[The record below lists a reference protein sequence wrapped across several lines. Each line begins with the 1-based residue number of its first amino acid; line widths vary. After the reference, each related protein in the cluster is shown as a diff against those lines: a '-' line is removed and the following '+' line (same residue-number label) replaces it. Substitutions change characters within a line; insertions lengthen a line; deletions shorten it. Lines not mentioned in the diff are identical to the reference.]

1 MVRKRE
7 AGTSRYTQTLV
18 FPPLLNC
25 PRSMKIRLLLFLL
38 LLPLLATAQTITIDR
53 VNPTNWWVGMKN
65 PNVQLLV
72 HGPGAGTLAYTV
84 NYPGVKL
91 VKSSTVE
98 NPNYAF
104 LNLTIAPTARPG
116 KVQLVGKKGP
126 QTLSQSWELKAR
138 DNTPKGQGVTAA
150 DFIYL
155 AMPDRFA
162 NGDPSND
169 KFADLRDPNMDRTNP
184 FFRHG
189 GDLAGA
195 AQRLPYLK
203 DLGVTAVWFT
213 PVLENNQP
221 LTNEGGTMRASYHG
235 YGFTD
240 QYTID
245 KRFGG
250 NAAYKTYVQQAHA
263 AGLKVVQDAVYNHV
277 GNTHWI
283 LQDLP
288 MKSWLHQW
296 PTYTNTT
303 YKYQPI
309 TDPHAAQSD
318 KRVTLDGWFVPF
330 LPDLNQQNP
339 YVANYLIENAIW
351 CVENFGIDAWRIDT
365 YMYNDQ
371 PFMNR
376 CNAALLAEYPR
387 IHIFGESSVTNVV
400 DQAYYTRNKIDF
412 PFKSNQPGGL
422 DFVLESALLA
432 GLKEVGTPA
441 ATGWDGGPQHVYQAL
456 AQDAVYQ
463 DPTKLVTFLDNHDHN
478 RFLSEIGDDLDKYK
492 MGLTWLLTTRGI
504 PCMYYGTEILM
515 KNFKDPTDAEVRR
528 DFPGGW
534 PGDKEDKFTAAG
546 RTARENEAFDFVKK
560 LATYRRDHK
569 VLHDG
574 KLMQYLPENGLYVY
588 FRYDATGTV
597 MIASNTTDKA
607 ATLPTARFAERAAGF
622 TKARNVLT
630 GESLGSLATLQL
642 PAKTAMVLELLK

>member
-1 MVRKRE
+1 MRK
-7 AGTSRYTQTLV
+7 ASLY
-18 FPPLLNC
+18 
-25 PRSMKIRLLLFLL
+25 FLL
-38 LLPLLATAQTITIDR
+38 LLPLLLPVLAAAQAVTIDR

-72 HGPGAGTLAYTV
+72 HGPGAGTLAYSV
-84 NYPGVKL
+84 NYPGVRL
-91 VKSSTVE
+91 VKTNTVE

-104 LNLTIAPTARPG
+104 LDLTIAPTTKPG
-116 KVQLVGKKGP
+116 KVQLVGKKGS
-126 QTLSQSWELKAR
+126 QTVTQSWEIKGR
-138 DNTPKGQGVTAA
+138 DNAPKAQGVTAA

-162 NGDPSND
+162 NGDPAND
-169 KFADLRDPNMDRTNP
+169 KFADLRDPSADRANP
-184 FFRHG
+184 FLRHG

-195 AQRLPYLK
+195 AQHLDYLK
-203 DLGVTAVWFT
+203 ELGVTAVWFT
-213 PVLENNQP
+213 PLIENNQP

-240 QYTID
+240 QYAID

-250 NAAYKTYVQQAHA
+250 NAAYKSFVQQAHA

-296 PTYTNTT
+296 PTYTNTS
-303 YKYQPI
+303 YRYQPI
-309 TDPHAAQSD
+309 TDPHAAPSD
-318 KRVTLDGWFVPF
+318 RKNTLDGWFVPF
-330 LPDLNQQNP
+330 LPDLNQSNP

-351 CVENFGIDAWRIDT
+351 VVENFGIDAWRVDT

-387 IHIFGESSVTNVV
+387 LHIFGESMVNNVV
-400 DQAYYTRNKIDF
+400 DQSYYTKSNINF
-412 PFKSNQPGGL
+412 PFKSNQPGTI
-422 DFVLESALLA
+422 DFVLEYAMLDALKQ
-432 GLKEVGTPA
+432 GVSY
-441 ATGWDGGPQHVYQAL
+441 DGGVHKFYQAL

-463 DPTKLVTFLDNHDHN
+463 DPTKLVTLLDNHDQN
-478 RFLSEIGDDLDKYK
+478 RFLSEVGDDLDKYK

-504 PCMYYGTEILM
+504 PSLYYGTEILM

-534 PGDKEDKFTAAG
+534 AEDKENKFTAAG
-546 RTARENEAFDFVKK
+546 RSARENEAFDFVKK

-569 VLHDG
+569 VLHTG
-574 KLMQYLPENGLYVY
+574 KLMQYLPQDGLYVY

-597 MIASNTTDKA
+597 LVATNTSDKPA
-607 ATLPTARFAERAAGF
+607 ALPTARFAERTTGF

-630 GESLGSLATLQL
+630 GESLSSIATLQL
-642 PAKTAMVLELLK
+642 PAKTAVVLELLK

>member
-1 MVRKRE
+1 MKKR
-7 AGTSRYTQTLV
+7 Y
-18 FPPLLNC
+18 LL
-25 PRSMKIRLLLFLL
+25 PFLAL
-38 LLPLLATAQTITIDR
+38 LLPTLSNAQNASIDR

-65 PNVQLLV
+65 PSVQVLI
-72 HGPGAGTLAYTV
+72 HGPGAGTLAYSI

-91 VKSSTVE
+91 VKTNTVE

-104 LNLTIAPTARPG
+104 LDLTIAPTARPG
-116 KVQLVGKKGP
+116 RVPIIGKKGS
-126 QTLSQSWELKAR
+126 QTVTQTWEIRAR
-138 DNTPKGQGVTAA
+138 DNAPKAQGVTAA

-162 NGDPSND
+162 NGDPAND
-169 KFADLRDPNMDRTNP
+169 KFADLRDPNMDRANP

-189 GDLAGA
+189 GDLQGA
-195 AQRLPYLK
+195 AQRIPYLK

-240 QYTID
+240 QYNVD
-245 KRFGG
+245 RRLGG
-250 NAAYKTYVQQAHA
+250 NAAYKSYVQQAHA

-277 GNTHWI
+277 GNTHWF
-283 LQDLP
+283 LLDLP

-303 YKYQPI
+303 YRYQSI
-309 TDPHAAQSD
+309 TDPHGAPSD
-318 KRVTLDGWFVPF
+318 RKVTLDGWFVPF
-330 LPDLNQQNP
+330 LPDLNQSNP

-351 CVENFGIDAWRIDT
+351 SVENFGIDAWRIDT

-387 IHIFGESSVTNVV
+387 LHIFGESSVNNVV
-400 DQAYYTRNKIDF
+400 DQSYYTKNTIGF
-412 PFKSNQPGGL
+412 PFKSNQPGTL
-422 DFVLESALLA
+422 DFVLEGAMLDALKQ
-432 GLKEVGTPA
+432 GVSY
-441 ATGWDGGPQHVYQAL
+441 DGGVQRFYQTL

-463 DPTKLVTFLDNHDHN
+463 DPTKLVTFLDNHDHD
-478 RFLSEIGDDLDKYK
+478 RYLSVIGDDLDKYK

-504 PCMYYGTEILM
+504 PSMYYGTEILM

-546 RTARENEAFDFVKK
+546 RSARENEAFDYVRK

-597 MIASNTTDKA
+597 MVASNTSDKP
-607 ATLPTARFAERAAGF
+607 ATLPTARFVERMNGF

-630 GESLGSLATLQL
+630 GESLSSIASLAL
-642 PAKTAMVLELLK
+642 PAKTAVVLELLK

>member
-1 MVRKRE
+1 
-7 AGTSRYTQTLV
+7 
-18 FPPLLNC
+18 
-25 PRSMKIRLLLFLL
+25 MKHRF
-38 LLPLLATAQTITIDR
+38 LLPLLALLPHLSNAQTAASIDR

-65 PNVQLLV
+65 PGVQVLI
-72 HGPGAGTLAYTV
+72 HGPGAGTLAYSI

-91 VKSSTVE
+91 VKSNTVE

-104 LNLTIAPTARPG
+104 LDLTIAPTAKPG
-116 KVQLVGKKGP
+116 RVQIIGRKGS
-126 QTLSQSWELKAR
+126 QTVTQSWEIRAR
-138 DNTPKGQGVTAA
+138 DHAPKGQGVTAA

-162 NGDPSND
+162 NGDPTND
-169 KFADLRDPNMDRTNP
+169 KFADMRDPNMDRANP
-184 FFRHG
+184 FLRHG
-189 GDLAGA
+189 GDLQGA

-240 QYTID
+240 QYNVD
-245 KRFGG
+245 RRLGG
-250 NAAYKTYVQQAHA
+250 NAAYKSYVQQAHA

-277 GNTHWI
+277 GNTHWF

-303 YKYQPI
+303 YRYQSI
-309 TDPHAAQSD
+309 TDPHGAPSD
-318 KRVTLDGWFVPF
+318 RKVTLDGWFVPF
-330 LPDLNQQNP
+330 LPDLNQGNP

-351 CVENFGIDAWRIDT
+351 SVENFGIDAWRIDT

-387 IHIFGESSVTNVV
+387 IHIYGESSVNNVV
-400 DQAYYTRNKIDF
+400 DQAYYTRNTIGF
-412 PFKSNQPGGL
+412 PFKSNQPGTL
-422 DFVLESALLA
+422 DFVLESAMLDALRQ
-432 GLKEVGTPA
+432 PISY
-441 ATGWDGGPQHVYQAL
+441 DGGVQRFYQTL

-504 PCMYYGTEILM
+504 PSLYYGTEILM

-546 RTARENEAFDFVKK
+546 RSARENEAFGFVRK
-560 LATYRRDHK
+560 LATYRRDHP
-569 VLHDG
+569 VLHTG
-574 KLMQYLPENGLYVY
+574 KLMQYLPDNGLYVY

-597 MIASNTTDKA
+597 MVASNTSDKP
-607 ATLPTARFAERAAGF
+607 ATLATARFVERLNGF

-630 GESLGSLATLQL
+630 GESLNSIANLAL
-642 PAKTAMVLELLK
+642 PAKTAVVLELGK

>member
-1 MVRKRE
+1 MQKR
-7 AGTSRYTQTLV
+7 
-18 FPPLLNC
+18 F
-25 PRSMKIRLLLFLL
+25 
-38 LLPLLATAQTITIDR
+38 LLPLLALLLPTLSNAQTASIDR

-65 PNVQLLV
+65 PSVQVLI
-72 HGPGAGTLAYTV
+72 HGPGAGTLAYSI

-91 VKSSTVE
+91 VKTNTVE

-104 LNLTIAPTARPG
+104 LDLTIAPTAKPG
-116 KVQLVGKKGP
+116 KVQIIGKKGS
-126 QTLSQSWELKAR
+126 QTVTQTWEIRAR
-138 DNTPKGQGVTAA
+138 DKSPKGQGVTAA

-162 NGDPSND
+162 NGDPAND
-169 KFADLRDPNMDRTNP
+169 KFADLRDPNMDRANP

-189 GDLAGA
+189 GDLQGA
-195 AQRLPYLK
+195 AQRIGYLK

-240 QYTID
+240 QYNVD
-245 KRFGG
+245 RRLGG
-250 NAAYKTYVQQAHA
+250 NAAYKSYVQQAHA

-303 YKYQPI
+303 YRYQSI
-309 TDPHAAQSD
+309 TDPHGAPSD
-318 KRVTLDGWFVPF
+318 RKVTLDGWFVPF
-330 LPDLNQQNP
+330 LPDLNQSNP

-351 CVENFGIDAWRIDT
+351 SVENFGIDAWRIDT

-387 IHIFGESSVTNVV
+387 IHIFGESSVNNVV
-400 DQAYYTRNKIDF
+400 DQSYYTKSNINF
-412 PFKSNQPGGL
+412 PFKSNQPGTL
-422 DFVLESALLA
+422 DFVLESAMLDA
-432 GLKEVGTPA
+432 LKQPVSY
-441 ATGWDGGPQHVYQAL
+441 DGGVQRFYQTL

-463 DPTKLVTFLDNHDHN
+463 DPTKLVTFLDNHDHD
-478 RFLSEIGDDLDKYK
+478 RYLSVIGDDLDKYK

-504 PCMYYGTEILM
+504 PSMYYGTEILM

-546 RTARENEAFDFVKK
+546 RSTRENEAFDFVKK

-588 FRYDATGTV
+588 FRYDASGTV
-597 MIASNTTDKA
+597 MVASNTSDKP
-607 ATLPTARFAERAAGF
+607 ATLPTARFVERMNGF

-630 GESLGSLATLQL
+630 GESLSSIASLAL
-642 PAKTAMVLELLK
+642 PAKTAVVLELLK

>member
-1 MVRKRE
+1 
-7 AGTSRYTQTLV
+7 
-18 FPPLLNC
+18 
-25 PRSMKIRLLLFLL
+25 MKKSYLLLLTL
-38 LLPLLATAQTITIDR
+38 LLPLLAGAQAVSIDR

-72 HGPGAGTLAYTV
+72 HGPGAGTLTYAIT
-84 NYPGVKL
+84 YPGVKL

-104 LNLTIAPTARPG
+104 LDLSIAPTAKPG
-116 KVQLVGKKGP
+116 KLRIIGKKGT
-126 QTLSQSWELKAR
+126 QTVTQTWEIRAR
-138 DNTPKGQGVTAA
+138 DHAPKGQGVTAA

-169 KFADLRDPNMDRTNP
+169 KFADLRDPNLDRANP

-189 GDLAGA
+189 GDLQGA
-195 AQRLPYLK
+195 AQRIGYLK
-203 DLGVTAVWFT
+203 ELGVTAVWFT

-221 LTNEGGTMRASYHG
+221 LTNENGTMRASYHG

-240 QYTID
+240 QYNVD
-245 KRFGG
+245 RRLGG
-250 NAAYKTYVQQAHA
+250 NAAYKSYVQQAHA

-277 GNTHWI
+277 GNTHWF

-296 PTYTNTT
+296 PTYTNTS
-303 YKYQPI
+303 YRYQPI
-309 TDPHAAQSD
+309 TDPHAAQID
-318 KRVTLDGWFVPF
+318 RQITLDGWFVPF
-330 LPDLNQQNP
+330 LPDLNQGNP

-351 CVENFGIDAWRIDT
+351 SVENFGIDAWRIDT

-387 IHIFGESSVTNVV
+387 IHIFGESSVNNVV

-422 DFVLESALLA
+422 DFVLESAMLD
-432 GLKEVGTPA
+432 GLRQPVSY
-441 ATGWDGGPQHVYQAL
+441 DGGVQRFYQTL

-463 DPTKLVTFLDNHDHN
+463 DPTRLVTFLDNHDHD
-478 RFLSEIGDDLDKYK
+478 RFLSVIGDDLDKYK

-504 PCMYYGTEILM
+504 PSLYYGTEILM

-546 RTARENEAFDFVKK
+546 RSARENEAFDFVKK
-560 LATYRRDHK
+560 LATYRRDHP
-569 VLHDG
+569 VLHAG

-597 MIASNTTDKA
+597 MVASNTTDKP
-607 ATLPTARFAERAAGF
+607 ATLPTTRFSQRISGF
-622 TKARNVLT
+622 TKTRNVLT
-630 GESLGSLATLQL
+630 GESLSSLSTLQL
-642 PAKTAMVLELLK
+642 PAKTAVVLELLK

>member
-1 MVRKRE
+1 
-7 AGTSRYTQTLV
+7 
-18 FPPLLNC
+18 
-25 PRSMKIRLLLFLL
+25 MKIRLLLFLL

-169 KFADLRDPNMDRTNP
+169 KFADLRDPNMDRANP

-296 PTYTNTT
+296 PTYTQTS
-303 YKYQPI
+303 YKQQPI
-309 TDPHAAQSD
+309 TDPHAAQID

-630 GESLGSLATLQL
+630 GESLGSLAILQL

>member
-1 MVRKRE
+1 MRN
-7 AGTSRYTQTLV
+7 L
-18 FPPLLNC
+18 
-25 PRSMKIRLLLFLL
+25 RLLLLL
-38 LLPLLATAQTITIDR
+38 LLTALLPKLAAAQPPVRIDR
-53 VNPTNWWVGMKN
+53 VNPTNWWVGLKN
-65 PNVQLLV
+65 PSVQLLI
-72 HGPGAGTLAYTV
+72 HGPGAGTLAYSLS
-84 NYPGVKL
+84 YPGVKL
-91 VKSSTVE
+91 VKTSTVE

-104 LNLTIAPTARPG
+104 LDLIISPTAKPG
-116 KVQLVGKKGP
+116 RVRLVGKKGG
-126 QTLSQSWELKAR
+126 QTLTQSWELRAR
-138 DNTPKGQGVTAA
+138 DQSPKGQGVTAA

-162 NGDPSND
+162 NGDPTND
-169 KFADLRDPNMDRTNP
+169 QYPGLRDPGADRTNP
-184 FFRHG
+184 FLRHG
-189 GDLAGA
+189 GDLQGA

-203 DLGVTAVWFT
+203 DLGVTAVWLT

-221 LTNEGGTMRASYHG
+221 LTNENGTMRASYHG

-240 QYTID
+240 HYQVD
-245 KRFGG
+245 RRLGG
-250 NAAYKTYVQQAHA
+250 NAAYKAFVQQAHA

-309 TDPHAAQSD
+309 TDPHAAPSD
-318 KRVTLDGWFVPF
+318 RKVTLDGWFVPF

-339 YVANYLIENAIW
+339 YVANYLIENALW
-351 CVENFGIDAWRIDT
+351 NVENFGIDAYRIDT

-387 IHIFGESSVTNVV
+387 LHIFGESSVTNVV
-400 DQAYYTRNKIDF
+400 DQAYYVRNKIDF

-422 DFVLESALLA
+422 DFVLETALLDA
-432 GLKEVGTPA
+432 LRQPLSY
-441 ATGWDGGPQHVYQAL
+441 DGGVNRLYQAL

-463 DPTKLVTFLDNHDHN
+463 DPTRLVTFLDNHDHD
-478 RFLSEIGDDLDKYK
+478 RYLSVVGDDLAKYK

-504 PCMYYGTEILM
+504 PSMYYGTEILM

-534 PGDKEDKFTAAG
+534 PGDAFDKFTPAG
-546 RTARENEAFDFVKK
+546 RTARENLAFDFVRQ
-560 LATYRRDHK
+560 LATYRRDHP
-569 VLHDG
+569 VLHTG
-574 KLMQYLPENGLYVY
+574 RLMQYLPENGLYVY
-588 FRYDATGTV
+588 FRYGAAGTV
-597 MIASNTTDKA
+597 MVASNTTDEP
-607 ATLPTARFAERAAGF
+607 ATLPTARFSERMSGF
-622 TKARNVLT
+622 GQARNVLT
-630 GESLGSLATLQL
+630 GALLADVSSLAL
-642 PAKTAMVLELLK
+642 PAKTAVVLELLK

>member
-1 MVRKRE
+1 
-7 AGTSRYTQTLV
+7 
-18 FPPLLNC
+18 
-25 PRSMKIRLLLFLL
+25 MKNRFLL
-38 LLPLLATAQTITIDR
+38 LLLPFLLPILAAAQAVSIDR
-53 VNPTNWWVGMKN
+53 VNPTNWWVGMKS

-84 NYPGVKL
+84 SYPGVKL
-91 VKSSTVE
+91 LKTSTVD

-104 LNLTIAPTARPG
+104 LDLSIAPTAKPG
-116 KVQLVGKKGP
+116 RVPLVGKKGS
-126 QTLSQSWELKAR
+126 QTVTQSWEIKAR
-138 DNTPKGQGVTAA
+138 DNASKAQGVTTA

-162 NGDPSND
+162 NGDPTND
-169 KFADLRDPNMDRTNP
+169 KFPDLRDPNMDRANP

-195 AQRLPYLK
+195 AQRLLYLK
-203 DLGVTAVWFT
+203 ELGVTAVWFT
-213 PVLENNQP
+213 PLIENNQP

-250 NAAYKTYVQQAHA
+250 NAAYKSFVQQAHA

-296 PTYTNTT
+296 PAYTNTT
-303 YKYQPI
+303 YKYQPV
-309 TDPHAAQSD
+309 TDPYAAQID
-318 KRVTLDGWFVPF
+318 RKITLDGWFVPF

-351 CVENFGIDAWRIDT
+351 VVENFGIDAWRIDT

-387 IHIFGESSVTNVV
+387 LHIFGESMVNNVV
-400 DQAYYTRNKIDF
+400 DQSYYTRNTIGF
-412 PFKSNQPGGL
+412 PFKSNQPGTI
-422 DFVLESALLA
+422 DFVLEYAMLA
-432 GLKEVGTPA
+432 GLKEVGTPS
-441 ATGWDGGPQHVYQAL
+441 ATGWDNGVQRFYQTL

-463 DPTKLVTFLDNHDHN
+463 DPTKNVTLLDNHDQN
-478 RFLSEIGDDLDKYK
+478 RFLSEVGDDLDKYK

-504 PCMYYGTEILM
+504 PSLYYGTEVLM

-534 PGDKEDKFTAAG
+534 PGDAADKFTAAG
-546 RTARENEAFDFVKK
+546 RSARENEAFDFVKK
-560 LATYRRDHK
+560 LANYRRDHP
-569 VLHDG
+569 VLHTG
-574 KLMQYLPENGLYVY
+574 KLMQYLPENGLYAY

-597 MIASNTTDKA
+597 LVATNTTSTP
-607 ATLPTARFAERAAGF
+607 ATLPTARFAERMAGF
-622 TKARNVLT
+622 GKARNVLS
-630 GESLGSLATLQL
+630 GETLTDVSTLAL
-642 PAKTAMVLELLK
+642 PAKTAVVLELGK

>member
-1 MVRKRE
+1 
-7 AGTSRYTQTLV
+7 
-18 FPPLLNC
+18 
-25 PRSMKIRLLLFLL
+25 MKNRF
-38 LLPLLATAQTITIDR
+38 LLPLLALLPLFSEAQTAASIDR

-65 PNVQLLV
+65 PSVQVLV
-72 HGPGAGTLAYTV
+72 HGPGAGTLAYSV
-84 NYPGVKL
+84 SYPGVKL
-91 VKSSTVE
+91 VKTNTVE

-104 LNLTIAPTARPG
+104 LDLVIAPTAKPG
-116 KVQLVGKKGP
+116 RIQIIGKKGS
-126 QTLSQSWELKAR
+126 QTVTQTWEIRAR
-138 DNTPKGQGVTAA
+138 DKAPKAQGVTAA

-162 NGDPSND
+162 NGDPGND
-169 KFADLRDPNMDRTNP
+169 KFADLRDPNLDRANP

-189 GDLAGA
+189 GDLQGA
-195 AQRLPYLK
+195 AQRIPYLK

-240 QYTID
+240 QYNVD
-245 KRFGG
+245 KRLGG
-250 NAAYKTYVQQAHA
+250 NAAYKSYVQQAHA

-277 GNTHWI
+277 GNTHWF

-303 YKYQPI
+303 YRYQSI
-309 TDPHAAQSD
+309 TDPHGAPSD
-318 KRVTLDGWFVPF
+318 RKVTLDGWFVPF
-330 LPDLNQQNP
+330 LPDLNQSNP

-351 CVENFGIDAWRIDT
+351 SVENFGIDAWRIDT

-387 IHIFGESSVTNVV
+387 IHIYGESSVNNVV
-400 DQAYYTRNKIDF
+400 DQAYYTRNTIGF
-412 PFKSNQPGGL
+412 PFKSNLPGGC
-422 DFVLESALLA
+422 DFVLEGAMLDALRQ
-432 GLKEVGTPA
+432 PISY
-441 ATGWDGGPQHVYQAL
+441 DGGVQRFYQTL

-463 DPTKLVTFLDNHDHN
+463 DPNKLVTFLDNHDHN

-504 PCMYYGTEILM
+504 PSMYYGTEILM

-534 PGDKEDKFTAAG
+534 AGDKEDKFTAAG
-546 RTARENEAFDFVKK
+546 RSARENEAFDYVRK
-560 LATYRRDHK
+560 LATYRRAHP
-569 VLHDG
+569 VLHTG
-574 KLMQYLPENGLYVY
+574 KLMQYLPDNGLYVY
-588 FRYDATGTV
+588 FRYDAAGTV
-597 MIASNTTDKA
+597 MVASNTSDKPA
-607 ATLPTARFAERAAGF
+607 ALATARFAERMSGF

-630 GESLGSLATLQL
+630 GEQLGSLASLTL
-642 PAKTAMVLELLK
+642 PAKTAVVLELAK

>member
-1 MVRKRE
+1 
-7 AGTSRYTQTLV
+7 
-18 FPPLLNC
+18 
-25 PRSMKIRLLLFLL
+25 MKKSYLLLLTL
-38 LLPLLATAQTITIDR
+38 LLPLLAGAQAVSIDR

-72 HGPGAGTLAYTV
+72 HGPGAGTLTYAIT
-84 NYPGVKL
+84 YPGVKL

-104 LNLTIAPTARPG
+104 LDLSIAPTAKPG
-116 KVQLVGKKGP
+116 KLRIIGKKGT
-126 QTLSQSWELKAR
+126 QTVTETWEIRAR
-138 DNTPKGQGVTAA
+138 DHAPKGQGVTAA

-169 KFADLRDPNMDRTNP
+169 KFADLRDPNLDRANP

-189 GDLAGA
+189 GDLQGA
-195 AQRLPYLK
+195 AQRIGYLK
-203 DLGVTAVWFT
+203 ELGVTAVWFT

-221 LTNEGGTMRASYHG
+221 LTNENGTMRASYHG

-240 QYTID
+240 QYNVD
-245 KRFGG
+245 RRLGG
-250 NAAYKTYVQQAHA
+250 NAAYKSYVQQAHA

-277 GNTHWI
+277 GNTHWF

-296 PTYTNTT
+296 PTYTNTS
-303 YKYQPI
+303 YRYQPI
-309 TDPHAAQSD
+309 TDPHAAQID
-318 KRVTLDGWFVPF
+318 RQITLDGWFVPF
-330 LPDLNQQNP
+330 LPDLNQGNP

-351 CVENFGIDAWRIDT
+351 SVENFGIDAWRIDT

-387 IHIFGESSVTNVV
+387 IHIFGESSVNNVV

-422 DFVLESALLA
+422 DFVLESAMLD
-432 GLKEVGTPA
+432 GLRQPVSY
-441 ATGWDGGPQHVYQAL
+441 DGGVQRFYQTL

-463 DPTKLVTFLDNHDHN
+463 DPTRLVTFLDNHDHD
-478 RFLSEIGDDLDKYK
+478 RFLSVIGDDLDKYK

-504 PCMYYGTEILM
+504 PSLYYGTEILM

-546 RTARENEAFDFVKK
+546 RSARENEAFDFVKK
-560 LATYRRDHK
+560 LATYRRDHP
-569 VLHDG
+569 VLHAG

-597 MIASNTTDKA
+597 MVASNTTDKP
-607 ATLPTARFAERAAGF
+607 ATLPTTRFSQRISGF
-622 TKARNVLT
+622 TKTRNVLT
-630 GESLGSLATLQL
+630 GESLSSLSTLQL
-642 PAKTAMVLELLK
+642 PAKTAVVLELLK

>member
-1 MVRKRE
+1 MKKP
-7 AGTSRYTQTLV
+7 Y
-18 FPPLLNC
+18 LL
-25 PRSMKIRLLLFLL
+25 PLL
-38 LLPLLATAQTITIDR
+38 LLPLLADAQTASIDR

-65 PNVQLLV
+65 PNVQLIV

-91 VKSSTVE
+91 VKTNTVD

-104 LNLTIAPTARPG
+104 LDLTIAPTAKPG
-116 KVQLVGKKGP
+116 RVQLVGKKGS
-126 QTLSQSWELKAR
+126 QTVTQSWEIKAR
-138 DNTPKGQGVTAA
+138 DNAPKGQGVTAA

-162 NGDPSND
+162 NGDPGND
-169 KFADLRDPNMDRTNP
+169 KFADMRDPNHDRANP

-189 GDLAGA
+189 GDLQGA
-195 AQRLPYLK
+195 AQRIGYLK

-240 QYTID
+240 QYNVD
-245 KRFGG
+245 RRLGG
-250 NAAYKTYVQQAHA
+250 NAAYKNYVQQAHA

-277 GNTHWI
+277 GNTHWTV
-283 LQDLP
+283 QDLP

-296 PTYTNTT
+296 PSYTNTT
-303 YKYQPI
+303 YRYTPI
-309 TDPHAAQSD
+309 TDPHAAQID
-318 KRVTLDGWFVPF
+318 RKVTLDGWFVPF

-351 CVENFGIDAWRIDT
+351 CVENFGIDAWRVDT
-365 YMYNDQ
+365 YLYNDQ

-387 IHIFGESSVTNVV
+387 IHIFGESAVTNAI

-412 PFKSNQPGGL
+412 PFKSNQPGAL
-422 DFVLESALLA
+422 DFVLEGAMLA
-432 GLKEVGTPA
+432 GLKESGTSG
-441 ATGWDGGPQHVYQAL
+441 ATGWDGGAQHVYQAL
-456 AQDAVYQ
+456 AQDVVYQ
-463 DPTKLVTFLDNHDHN
+463 DPTKLVTFLDNHDHD
-478 RFLSEIGDDLDKYK
+478 RYLSVIGDDLDRYK
-492 MGLTWLLTTRGI
+492 MGMTWLLTTRGI
-504 PCMYYGTEILM
+504 PSMYYGTEILM
-515 KNFKDPTDAEVRR
+515 KNFKNPTDAEVRK

-534 PGDKEDKFTAAG
+534 PDDKENKFSAAG
-546 RTARENEAFDFVKK
+546 RSAQENEAFDFVKK

-569 VLHDG
+569 VLHTG

-588 FRYDATGTV
+588 FRYDASGTV
-597 MIASNTTDKA
+597 MVASNTTDKA
-607 ATLPTARFAERAAGF
+607 ATLPTARFSERMAGF
-622 TKARNVLT
+622 AKAKNVLT
-630 GESLGSLATLQL
+630 GESLSSLTTLQL
-642 PAKTAMVLELLK
+642 PAKTAVVLELGK

>member
-1 MVRKRE
+1 
-7 AGTSRYTQTLV
+7 
-18 FPPLLNC
+18 
-25 PRSMKIRLLLFLL
+25 MKKSYLL
-38 LLPLLATAQTITIDR
+38 LLVLLFPLMAGAQAISIDR

-65 PNVQLLV
+65 PKVQLLV
-72 HGPGAGTLAYTV
+72 HGPGAGTLTYTIA
-84 NYPGVKL
+84 YPGVKL
-91 VKSSTVE
+91 VKTNTVE

-104 LNLTIAPTARPG
+104 LDLTIAPTAKPG
-116 KVQLVGKKGP
+116 NVQLVGKKDG
-126 QTLSQSWELKAR
+126 QTVTQAWELRAR
-138 DNTPKGQGVTAA
+138 DKAPKAQGVTAA

-155 AMPDRFA
+155 AIPDRFA

-169 KFADLRDPNMDRTNP
+169 KFDDLRDPNMDRSNP

-195 AQRLPYLK
+195 AQRLGYLK
-203 DLGVTAVWFT
+203 DLGVTAIWFT

-240 QYTID
+240 QYNVD
-245 KRFGG
+245 RRLGG
-250 NAAYKTYVQQAHA
+250 NEAYKAFVQQAHE
-263 AGLKVVQDAVYNHV
+263 AGLRVVQDAVYNHV

-288 MKSWLHQW
+288 MKSWLHEW
-296 PTYTNTT
+296 PEYTNTS
-303 YKYQPI
+303 YRYQPI
-309 TDPHAAQSD
+309 TDPHAAQID
-318 KRVTLDGWFVPF
+318 RKITLDGWFVPF

-339 YVANYLIENAIW
+339 YVANYLIEHAIW
-351 CVENFGIDAWRIDT
+351 SVENFGIDAWRIDT

-387 IHIFGESSVTNVV
+387 LHIFGESMVNNVI
-400 DQAYYTRNKIDF
+400 DQAYYTRNNIGF
-412 PFKSNQPGGL
+412 PFKSNQPGGI
-422 DFVLESALLA
+422 DFVLQSGMLDAL
-432 GLKEVGTPA
+432 KQPISY
-441 ATGWDGGPQHVYQAL
+441 DGGVHRFYQTL

-463 DPTKLVTFLDNHDHN
+463 DPTKLVTLLDNHDQD
-478 RFLSEIGDDLDKYK
+478 RYLSVIGDDLSKYK

-504 PCMYYGTEILM
+504 PSMYYGTEILM
-515 KNFKDPTDAEVRR
+515 KNFKDPTDAEVRK

-534 PGDKEDKFTAAG
+534 PGDKKDKFTPAG
-546 RTARENEAFDFVKK
+546 RNARENEAFNFVRT

-569 VLHDG
+569 VLHTG

-588 FRYDATGTV
+588 FRYDATSTIMV
-597 MIASNTTDKA
+597 ASNTGDKP
-607 ATLPTARFAERAAGF
+607 ATLPTTRFSERTTGF

-630 GESLGSLATLQL
+630 GETLENISTVAL
-642 PAKTAMVLELLK
+642 PAKTAVVLELLK

>member
-1 MVRKRE
+1 
-7 AGTSRYTQTLV
+7 
-18 FPPLLNC
+18 
-25 PRSMKIRLLLFLL
+25 MKNRF
-38 LLPLLATAQTITIDR
+38 LLPLLALLPLFSEAQTAASIDR

-65 PNVQLLV
+65 PSVQVLV
-72 HGPGAGTLAYTV
+72 HGPGAGTLAYSV
-84 NYPGVKL
+84 SYPGVKL
-91 VKSSTVE
+91 VKTNTVE

-104 LNLTIAPTARPG
+104 LDLVIAPTAKPG
-116 KVQLVGKKGP
+116 RIQIIGKKGS
-126 QTLSQSWELKAR
+126 QTVTQTWEIRAR
-138 DNTPKGQGVTAA
+138 DKAPKAQGVTAA

-169 KFADLRDPNMDRTNP
+169 KFADLRDPNLDRANP

-189 GDLAGA
+189 GDLQGA
-195 AQRLPYLK
+195 AQRIPYLK

-240 QYTID
+240 QYNVD
-245 KRFGG
+245 KRLGG
-250 NAAYKTYVQQAHA
+250 NAAYKSYVQQAHA

-277 GNTHWI
+277 GNTHWF

-303 YKYQPI
+303 YRYQSI
-309 TDPHAAQSD
+309 TDPHGAPSD
-318 KRVTLDGWFVPF
+318 RKVTLDGWFVPF
-330 LPDLNQQNP
+330 LPDLNQSNP

-351 CVENFGIDAWRIDT
+351 SVENFGIDAWRIDT

-387 IHIFGESSVTNVV
+387 IHIYGESSVNNVV
-400 DQAYYTRNKIDF
+400 DQAYYTRNTIGF
-412 PFKSNQPGGL
+412 PFKSNLPGGC
-422 DFVLESALLA
+422 DFVLEGAMLDALRQ
-432 GLKEVGTPA
+432 PISY
-441 ATGWDGGPQHVYQAL
+441 DGGVQRFYQTL

-463 DPTKLVTFLDNHDHN
+463 DPSKLVTFLDNHDHN

-504 PCMYYGTEILM
+504 PSMYYGTEILM

-534 PGDKEDKFTAAG
+534 AGDKEDKFTAAG
-546 RTARENEAFDFVKK
+546 RSARENEAFDYVRK
-560 LATYRRDHK
+560 LATYRRAHP
-569 VLHDG
+569 VLHTG
-574 KLMQYLPENGLYVY
+574 KLMQYLPDNGLYVY
-588 FRYDATGTV
+588 FRYDAAGTV
-597 MIASNTTDKA
+597 MVASNTSDKPA
-607 ATLPTARFAERAAGF
+607 ALATARFAERMSGF

-630 GESLGSLATLQL
+630 GEQLGSLTSLTL
-642 PAKTAMVLELLK
+642 PAKTAVVLELAK

>member
-1 MVRKRE
+1 MKKR
-7 AGTSRYTQTLV
+7 Y
-18 FPPLLNC
+18 LL
-25 PRSMKIRLLLFLL
+25 PLL
-38 LLPLLATAQTITIDR
+38 LLPFLANAQSIDR

-72 HGPGAGTLAYTV
+72 HGPGAGTLTYTI

-104 LNLTIAPTARPG
+104 LDLTISPTAKPG
-116 KVQLVGKKGP
+116 KVQLVGKKGS
-126 QTLSQSWELKAR
+126 QTVTQSWEIKAR
-138 DNTPKGQGVTAA
+138 DNAPKAQGVTAA

-169 KFADLRDPNMDRTNP
+169 RFADMRDPNMDRANP

-189 GDLAGA
+189 GDLQGA
-195 AQRLPYLK
+195 AQRIPYLK

-221 LTNEGGTMRASYHG
+221 LTNENGTMRASYHG

-240 QYTID
+240 QYNVD
-245 KRFGG
+245 RRLGG
-250 NAAYKTYVQQAHA
+250 NAAYKAYVQQAHA
-263 AGLKVVQDAVYNHV
+263 AGLRVVQDAVYNHV
-277 GNTHWI
+277 GNTHWF

-296 PTYTNTT
+296 PTYTNTS
-303 YKYQPI
+303 YRYQSI
-309 TDPHAAQSD
+309 TDPHGAPSD
-318 KRVTLDGWFVPF
+318 RKVTLDGWFVPF
-330 LPDLNQQNP
+330 LPDLNQGNP

-351 CVENFGIDAWRIDT
+351 SVENFGIDAWRIDT

-387 IHIFGESSVTNVV
+387 IHIFGESSVNNVV
-400 DQAYYTRNKIDF
+400 DQSYYTRNNINF
-412 PFKSNQPGGL
+412 PFKSNQPGTL
-422 DFVLESALLA
+422 DFVLESAMNDA
-432 GLKEVGTPA
+432 LKQPVSY
-441 ATGWDGGPQHVYQAL
+441 DGGVQRFYQTL

-463 DPTKLVTFLDNHDHN
+463 DPSKLVTFLDNHDHD
-478 RFLSEIGDDLDKYK
+478 RFLSVIGDDLDKYK

-504 PCMYYGTEILM
+504 PSMYYGTEILM

-534 PGDKEDKFTAAG
+534 AGDKEDKFTPAG

-569 VLHDG
+569 VLHEG

-588 FRYDATGTV
+588 FRYDASGTV
-597 MIASNTTDKA
+597 MVASNTSDKP
-607 ATLPTARFAERAAGF
+607 ATLPTARFAERMTGF
-622 TKARNVLT
+622 TKARNVMT
-630 GESLGSLATLQL
+630 GESVSSISSLAL
-642 PAKTAMVLELLK
+642 PAKTAVVLELLK

>member
-1 MVRKRE
+1 MRK
-7 AGTSRYTQTLV
+7 T
-18 FPPLLNC
+18 C
-25 PRSMKIRLLLFLL
+25 LL
-38 LLPLLATAQTITIDR
+38 LLLLVGTLLPLFAGAQAVTIDR

-65 PNVQLLV
+65 PAVQLII
-72 HGPGAGTLAYTV
+72 HGPGAGSLAYTIS
-84 NYPGVKL
+84 YPGVKL
-91 VKSSTVE
+91 LKAGTVE

-104 LNLTIAPTARPG
+104 LDLTIAPTTKPGTVQIVGKRPG
-116 KVQLVGKKGP
+116 
-126 QTLSQSWELKAR
+126 QTVTQAWEIRAR
-138 DNTPKGQGVTAA
+138 DGAPKGQGVTAA

-155 AMPDRFA
+155 AVPDRFA

-169 KFADLRDPNMDRTNP
+169 KFADMRDPNLDRANP

-189 GDLAGA
+189 GDLQGA
-195 AQRLPYLK
+195 AQRIPYLK

-213 PVLENNQP
+213 PVLENDQP

-240 QYTID
+240 QYRVD
-245 KRFGG
+245 RRLGG
-250 NAAYKTYVQQAHA
+250 NAAYKSYVQQAHA

-277 GNTHWI
+277 GNTHWF

-296 PTYTNTT
+296 PTYTNTS
-303 YKYQPI
+303 YRYQPI
-309 TDPHAAQSD
+309 TDPHAAQID
-318 KRVTLDGWFVPF
+318 RKITLDGWFVPF
-330 LPDLNQQNP
+330 LPDLNQGNP

-351 CVENFGIDAWRIDT
+351 SVENFGIDAWRIDT

-387 IHIFGESSVTNVV
+387 IHIFGESSVNNVV
-400 DQAYYTRNKIDF
+400 DQSYYTRNTIGF

-422 DFVLESALLA
+422 DFVLESAMLD
-432 GLKEVGTPA
+432 GLRQPISY
-441 ATGWDGGPQHVYQAL
+441 DGGVQRFYQIL

-463 DPTKLVTFLDNHDHN
+463 DPTKLVTFLDNHDHD
-478 RFLSEIGDDLDKYK
+478 RYLSVIGDDLDKYK

-504 PCMYYGTEILM
+504 PSMYYGTEILM

-534 PGDKEDKFTAAG
+534 PGDKEDKFTTAG
-546 RTARENEAFDFVKK
+546 RSARENEAFDFVKK

-597 MIASNTTDKA
+597 MVASNTSDKP
-607 ATLPTARFAERAAGF
+607 ATLPTARFAGRMAGF
-622 TKARNVLT
+622 SRARNVLT
-630 GESLGSLATLQL
+630 GENVASLSSLAL
-642 PAKTAMVLELLK
+642 PAKTAVVLELLK

>member
-1 MVRKRE
+1 MRK
-7 AGTSRYTQTLV
+7 
-18 FPPLLNC
+18 
-25 PRSMKIRLLLFLL
+25 LFLL
-38 LLPLLATAQTITIDR
+38 LLLLTALLPLAAGAQAVSIER

-65 PNVQLLV
+65 PNVQLLI
-72 HGPGAGTLAYTV
+72 HGPGAGTLAYSIA
-84 NYPGVKL
+84 YPGVKL
-91 VKSSTVE
+91 VKTSTVE

-104 LNLTIAPTARPG
+104 LDLTISATAQPG
-116 KVQLVGKKGP
+116 RVQLVGKKGG
-126 QTLSQSWELKAR
+126 QTITQSWELKAR
-138 DNTPKGQGVTAA
+138 DHQPKGQGVTDA

-169 KFADLRDPNMDRTNP
+169 KFADLRDPNMDRANP

-189 GDLAGA
+189 GDLQGA
-195 AQRLPYLK
+195 AQRIPYLK

-240 QYTID
+240 QYQVD
-245 KRFGG
+245 RRLGG
-250 NAAYKTYVQQAHA
+250 NAAYKAYVRQAHA

-277 GNTHWI
+277 GNTHWF

-296 PTYTNTT
+296 PTYTNTS
-303 YKYQPI
+303 YRYQPV
-309 TDPHAAQSD
+309 TDPHAAQID
-318 KRVTLDGWFVPF
+318 RKITLDGWFVPF
-330 LPDLNQQNP
+330 LPDLNQGNP

-351 CVENFGIDAWRIDT
+351 SVENFGVDAWRIDT

-387 IHIFGESSVTNVV
+387 IHIFGESVVNNVV
-400 DQAYYTRNKIDF
+400 DQSYYTRNNIAF
-412 PFKSNQPGGL
+412 PFKSNQPGTI
-422 DFVLESALLA
+422 DFVLEYALLDA
-432 GLKEVGTPA
+432 LKQGVSY
-441 ATGWDGGPQHVYQAL
+441 DGGVQRFYQTL
-456 AQDAVYQ
+456 AQDVVYQ
-463 DPTKLVTFLDNHDHN
+463 DPNKLVTLLDNHDQN

-504 PCMYYGTEILM
+504 PSMYYGTEILM

-546 RTARENEAFDFVKK
+546 RSARENEAFDFVKK
-560 LATYRRDHK
+560 LASYRRDHP
-569 VLHDG
+569 VLHTG

-597 MIASNTTDKA
+597 MVASNTSDQPA
-607 ATLPTARFAERAAGF
+607 ALPTARFAERTTGF
-622 TKARNVLT
+622 GKARNVLT
-630 GESLGSLATLQL
+630 GETLADIATLQL
-642 PAKTAMVLELLK
+642 PAKTAVVLELLK